1 MAVTPVCSDVCSASR
16 STRFPLGVLH
26 YLVRSL
32 TSNSE
37 SKMFFFKAKGTLALF
52 AVMSL
57 LLLRRGLGFLPTSVR
72 TQKVFSLM
80 SAEGLPGS
88 LPPTGYFDPWGIDPW
103 RLSTTN
109 YLQLLLVQLQ
119 PCLEII

>member
-1 MAVTPVCSDVCSASR
+1 
-16 STRFPLGVLH
+16 
-26 YLVRSL
+26 
-32 TSNSE
+32 
-37 SKMFFFKAKGTLALF
+37 
-52 AVMSL
+52 MSL
-57 LLLRRGLGFLPTSVR
+57 LLLRRGLGFLPTCVR